1 MNLTT
6 GETRTT
12 LGSAEVAR
20 LKDAGALIEDPR
32 RERPRYFDGRFLAAR
47 DLIRDQQYILTR
59 EADLGQA
66 AGSGVASGL
75 DVERGS
81 TGDRVNVAA
90 GHGVTAA
97 GELVL
102 LPRAIELRL
111 ADIPRAEQL
120 SARFGLGKLPQ
131 APLRNRTGLFV
142 LALRPVEYTDTP
154 TGAYPTSITG
164 QRSVED
170 GDVVEATAIVLV
182 PWQDDGAA
190 DALNARRGRAAAAI
204 FAGDGARGLS
214 ANVLPLAM
222 LALANNVVAWV
233 DEAMVRRELGADRAD
248 LPGLGY
254 APRALRLAHLIQ
266 HQVHLADLL
275 LSSGG
280 RGFAARENFPLLP
293 SAGPVP
299 AGMIDSRD
307 FTQRYFPPEMAVDFS
322 IIPEDELPALVEESL
337 SLPPIDLEAPSATLE
352 STSLLLLA
360 PIPRHEWRAVSSR
373 LATRTRTLR
382 PAAINL
388 VATRKPL
395 EILQQLRIPRLP
407 LPVDTGDPASA
418 EWARL
423 AALPNLWFVRRR
435 NLAYRDDLAGE
446 AIRLAGRETVTTIG
460 TDTTRLAALGLDVAS
475 SRVFERATP
484 RAALEVQSLLASPRF
499 AASPSLTAAALGE
512 LGQAE
517 TLDQAAVLRVA
528 ADLSAP
534 GVGDGLLRLERARP
548 DTVPS
553 ATALTA
559 IADGGDWRTA
569 DSRSCNGENCR
580 AFAPGGNGPAPAAA
594 RSGRARGDDA
604 DDQTDDSDDADD
616 PTNDSDDADDQTA
629 DSDDADTDADAAR
642 VGELACR
649 EDAGDS
655 CGCAGHAAPGGHRS
669 RRKSRHHAIGQAS
682 QGGVRRKHRPGH
694 RQDRRQPQMTEGGGS

>member
-1 MNLTT
+1 
-6 GETRTT
+6 
-12 LGSAEVAR
+12 
-20 LKDAGALIEDPR
+20 
-32 RERPRYFDGRFLAAR
+32 
-47 DLIRDQQYILTR
+47 
-59 EADLGQA
+59 
-66 AGSGVASGL
+66 
-75 DVERGS
+75 
-81 TGDRVNVAA
+81 
-90 GHGVTAA
+90 
-97 GELVL
+97 
-102 LPRAIELRL
+102 
-111 ADIPRAEQL
+111 
-120 SARFGLGKLPQ
+120 
-131 APLRNRTGLFV
+131 
-142 LALRPVEYTDTP
+142 
-154 TGAYPTSITG
+154 
-164 QRSVED
+164 
-170 GDVVEATAIVLV
+170 
-182 PWQDDGAA
+182 
-190 DALNARRGRAAAAI
+190 
-204 FAGDGARGLS
+204 
-214 ANVLPLAM
+214 
-222 LALANNVVAWV
+222 VAWV

-569 DSRSCNGENCR
+569 DSAAATVRTAELSRLAGTVLRPQPLAPAEPVATTPTTRPTTATTPTTRPTIATTPTTRPTTPTLTPR
-580 AFAPGGNGPAPAAA
+580 ASANSRAAKTRAIPAAA
-594 RSGRARGDDA
+594 PDTPLPEDTAAGEKATTTPSGK
-604 DDQTDDSDDADD
+604 
-616 PTNDSDDADDQTA
+616 
-629 DSDDADTDADAAR
+629 
-642 VGELACR
+642 
-649 EDAGDS
+649 
-655 CGCAGHAAPGGHRS
+655 
-669 RRKSRHHAIGQAS
+669 RRKAAS
-682 QGGVRRKHRPGH
+682 VASTGPATGK
-694 RQDRRQPQMTEGGGS
+694 TGGSRK

>member
-569 DSRSCNGENCR
+569 DSAAATVRTAELSRLAGTVLRPQPLAPAEPVATTPTTRPTTATTATLTPR
-580 AFAPGGNGPAPAAA
+580 ASANSRAAKTRAIPAAA
-594 RSGRARGDDA
+594 PDTPLPEDTAAGEKAATTPSGK
-604 DDQTDDSDDADD
+604 
-616 PTNDSDDADDQTA
+616 
-629 DSDDADTDADAAR
+629 
-642 VGELACR
+642 
-649 EDAGDS
+649 
-655 CGCAGHAAPGGHRS
+655 
-669 RRKSRHHAIGQAS
+669 RRKAAS
-682 QGGVRRKHRPGH
+682 VASTGPATGK
-694 RQDRRQPQMTEGGGS
+694 TGGSRK

>member
-569 DSRSCNGENCR
+569 DS
-580 AFAPGGNGPAPAAA
+580 AAA
-594 RSGRARGDDA
+594 TVR
-604 DDQTDDSDDADD
+604 
-616 PTNDSDDADDQTA
+616 TA
-629 DSDDADTDADAAR
+629 
-642 VGELACR
+642 ELSR
-649 EDAGDS
+649 LAGTVLRPQPL
-655 CGCAGHAAPGGHRS
+655 APPS
-669 RRKSRHHAIGQAS
+669 PWRR
-682 QGGVRRKHRPGH
+682 RRRP
-694 RQDRRQPQMTEGGGS
+694 DRRQRRRRRPDQR

>member
-1 MNLTT
+1 MNLIT
-6 GETRTT
+6 GQSRETIGADE
-12 LGSAEVAR
+12 LALLKGSGV
-20 LKDAGALIEDPR
+20 LIEDPR

-81 TGDRVNVAA
+81 AGDRVNVAA

-120 SARFGLGKLPQ
+120 SARFGLGRVPHP
-131 APLRNRTGLFV
+131 PLRNRSGLFV
-142 LALRPVEYTDTP
+142 LALRPVEYTDNP
-154 TGAYPTSITG
+154 IGAYPTSITG
-164 QRSVED
+164 QRTVED

-190 DALNARRGRAAAAI
+190 DALAARRGRAAAAI
-204 FAGDGARGLS
+204 FAGDGVRGLS

-222 LALANNVVAWV
+222 LALSNNVVVWI

-248 LPGLGY
+248 LPGLGH

-266 HQVHLADLL
+266 HQVHLADILL
-275 LSSGG
+275 ASGG
-280 RGFAARENFPLLP
+280 RGFAAHEHFPLLP

-299 AGMIDSRD
+299 AGMIDSSD

-322 IIPEDELPALVEESL
+322 IIPEDELPALVEEAL
-337 SLPPIDLEAPSATLE
+337 SLPPIDLEAPSAALE
-352 STSLLLLA
+352 STALLLLA
-360 PIPRHEWRAVSSR
+360 PIPRHEWRAVSGRLSSR
-373 LATRTRTLR
+373 SRTLR

-407 LPVDTGDPASA
+407 QAPEPSDPAQA
-418 EWARL
+418 EWVRL

-446 AIRLAGRETVTTIG
+446 AIRVAGHDTFD
-460 TDTTRLAALGLDVAS
+460 TDAPRLAALGLDGAAN
-475 SRVFERATP
+475 RVLGRATP
-484 RAALEVQSLLASPRF
+484 RAALEVRSLLASPRF
-499 AASPSLTAAALGE
+499 AESPSLTAAALGE
-512 LGQAE
+512 LGRAE

-534 GVGDGLLRLERARP
+534 GVGEGLARLERSRP
-548 DTVPS
+548 ETVPS
-553 ATALTA
+553 KAALKA
-559 IADGGDWRTA
+559 IADGSDWRATDVAATA
-569 DSRSCNGENCR
+569 ARTSQLSGMARTALRPQPIRPAEP
-580 AFAPGGNGPAPAAA
+580 AQPAPAARATA
-594 RSGRARGDDA
+594 RQRDAETTTAAGERAATTPSGKRRKPVPA
-604 DDQTDDSDDADD
+604 
-616 PTNDSDDADDQTA
+616 
-629 DSDDADTDADAAR
+629 ADA
-642 VGELACR
+642 G
-649 EDAGDS
+649 
-655 CGCAGHAAPGGHRS
+655 APTGKPRGS
-669 RRKSRHHAIGQAS
+669 RK
-682 QGGVRRKHRPGH
+682 
-694 RQDRRQPQMTEGGGS
+694 

>member
-6 GETRTT
+6 GETRVR
-12 LGSAEVAR
+12 LGSTEVTR
-20 LKDAGALIEDPR
+20 LKNAGVLIEDPR

-47 DLIRDQQYILTR
+47 DLIRDQQYFLTR

-75 DVERGS
+75 DVERS
-81 TGDRVNVAA
+81 SAGDRVIVAA

-102 LPRAIELRL
+102 LSRGIELRL

-120 SARFGLGKLPQ
+120 SARFGLGRIPQ
-131 APLRNRTGLFV
+131 PPLRNRTGLFV
-142 LALRPVEYTDTP
+142 LALRPVEYTDSP

-164 QRSVED
+164 QRTVED

-190 DALNARRGRAAAAI
+190 DALNSRRGRAAAAI

-222 LALANNVVAWV
+222 LALSNNVVVWV

-275 LSSGG
+275 LASGG

-293 SAGPVP
+293 SAGPIP

-307 FTQRYFPPEMAVDFS
+307 FTQRYFPPEMAVDLS
-322 IIPEDELPALVEESL
+322 IIPEDELPALVEEAL
-337 SLPPIDLEAPSATLE
+337 SLPPIDLEAASATLE
-352 STSLLLLA
+352 STSILLLA
-360 PIPRHEWRAVSSR
+360 PIPRHEWRAVSTR
-373 LATRTRTLR
+373 LTTRTRPLR

-407 LPVDTGDPASA
+407 PVLEPSDPATA

-423 AALPNLWFVRRR
+423 AALPNIWFVRRR

-446 AIRLAGRETVTTIG
+446 AIRVAGRDALDTPA
-460 TDTTRLAALGLDVAS
+460 TDAARLTALGLEVAS
-475 SRVFERATP
+475 KRVLERATP
-484 RAALEVQSLLASPRF
+484 RAALEIQSLLASPRF
-499 AASPSLTAAALGE
+499 AGSPSLTAAALGE
-512 LGQAE
+512 LGRAA

-528 ADLSAP
+528 ADFSAT
-534 GVGDGLLRLERARP
+534 GVGDGLLRLERSQP
-548 DTVPS
+548 DTLPS
-553 ATALTA
+553 AVALTA
-559 IADGGDWRTA
+559 IADGGDWRAADAAAARLRTA
-569 DSRSCNGENCR
+569 ELARMAGTLLRPHPLNPSEPVETPHRKL
-580 AFAPGGNGPAPAAA
+580 PAAA
-594 RSGRARGDDA
+594 VPAS
-604 DDQTDDSDDADD
+604 T
-616 PTNDSDDADDQTA
+616 QTA
-629 DSDDADTDADAAR
+629 IGERAATTP
-642 VGELACR
+642 
-649 EDAGDS
+649 AG
-655 CGCAGHAAPGGHRS
+655 R
-669 RRKSRHHAIGQAS
+669 RRKVTPAASPSEASAAASRKTS
-682 QGGVRRKHRPGH
+682 
-694 RQDRRQPQMTEGGGS
+694 EGGES

>member
-6 GETRTT
+6 GETRVT
-12 LGSAEVAR
+12 LGSAEVAL
-20 LKDAGALIEDPR
+20 LKQAGTLIEDPR

-81 TGDRVNVAA
+81 AGDRVNVAA

-102 LPRAIELRL
+102 LSRAIELRL

-120 SARFGLGKLPQ
+120 SARFGLGRVPQ
-131 APLRNRTGLFV
+131 PPLRNRSGLFV
-142 LALRPVEYTDTP
+142 LALRPVEYTDNP
-154 TGAYPTSITG
+154 IGAYPTSITG

-182 PWQDDGAA
+182 PWPDDGAA
-190 DALNARRGRAAAAI
+190 DALTARRGRAAAAI

-222 LALANNVVAWV
+222 LALSNNVVVWV

-275 LSSGG
+275 LASGG
-280 RGFAARENFPLLP
+280 GGFAARENFPLLP

-322 IIPEDELPALVEESL
+322 IVPEDELPALVEEAL

-352 STSLLLLA
+352 STSILLLA
-360 PIPRHEWRAVSSR
+360 PIPRNEWRAVSSR
-373 LATRTRTLR
+373 LTTRTRSLR

-407 LPVDTGDPASA
+407 PVEPSDPSTA

-423 AALPNLWFVRRR
+423 AALPELWFVRRR

-446 AIRLAGRETVTTIG
+446 AIRLAGREALETISS
-460 TDTTRLAALGLDVAS
+460 DSPRLTALGLDVAS
-475 SRVFERATP
+475 NRVFERATP

-499 AASPSLTAAALGE
+499 AESPSLTAAALGE
-512 LGQAE
+512 LGRAE

-528 ADLSAP
+528 ADLAAP
-534 GVGDGLLRLERARP
+534 GVGEGLIRLERARP

-553 ATALTA
+553 TAALTA
-559 IADGGDWRTA
+559 IADGGDWRSA
-569 DSRSCNGENCR
+569 DSAAATLRTAELSGMAATVLRPQPRISSEAAVTSTPTLNPAAIATPVSTPIARPRAPTSKRSAR
-580 AFAPGGNGPAPAAA
+580 ARELPEAAPAAPQA
-594 RSGRARGDDA
+594 PENTASGEKAATTPSGKRRRVTPAVSTSA
-604 DDQTDDSDDADD
+604 
-616 PTNDSDDADDQTA
+616 PTGKA
-629 DSDDADTDADAAR
+629 
-642 VGELACR
+642 
-649 EDAGDS
+649 
-655 CGCAGHAAPGGHRS
+655 
-669 RRKSRHHAIGQAS
+669 
-682 QGGVRRKHRPGH
+682 
-694 RQDRRQPQMTEGGGS
+694 GGGRK

>member
-1 MNLTT
+1 MNLIT
-6 GETRTT
+6 GETRAT

-20 LKDAGALIEDPR
+20 LKEAGALIEDPR

-81 TGDRVNVAA
+81 AGDRVNVAA

-102 LPRAIELRL
+102 LTRAIELRL

-120 SARFGLGKLPQ
+120 SARFGLGRVAQP
-131 APLRNRTGLFV
+131 PLRNRSGLFV
-142 LALRPVEYTDTP
+142 LALRPVEYTDNP
-154 TGAYPTSITG
+154 IGSYPTSITG

-190 DALNARRGRAAAAI
+190 DALDARRGRAAAAI

-222 LALANNVVAWV
+222 LALSNNVVVWV

-254 APRALRLAHLIQ
+254 APRALRLAHLVQ

-275 LSSGG
+275 LASGG

-293 SAGPVP
+293 SAGPIP

-307 FTQRYFPPEMAVDFS
+307 FTQRYFPPEMVVDFS
-322 IIPEDELPALVEESL
+322 IIPEDELPALVEEAL

-352 STSLLLLA
+352 STSILLLA
-360 PIPRHEWRAVSSR
+360 PIPRNEWRAVSSR
-373 LATRTRTLR
+373 LTTRTRTLR

-407 LPVDTGDPASA
+407 LPIDSGDPSNA

-423 AALPNLWFVRRR
+423 AALPDLWFVRRR

-446 AIRLAGRETVTTIG
+446 AIRLAGRDTLEPS
-460 TDTTRLAALGLDVAS
+460 TDSSRLSALGLDIAS
-475 SRVFERATP
+475 NRVFARATP

-499 AASPSLTAAALGE
+499 AESPSLTAAALGE
-512 LGQAE
+512 LGRAE

-534 GVGDGLLRLERARP
+534 GVGDGLIRLERARP
-548 DTVPS
+548 DSVAS
-553 ATALTA
+553 TAALAA
-559 IADGGDWRTA
+559 IADGGDWRSA
-569 DSRSCNGENCR
+569 DSAAAKLRSAELSRMAGTVLRPQPLNPSEPAVKPTLTTPTAAPTPTLIPRPPTRAGAATTRAAAQAAPAVDTPTAGEKAATTPSGKR
-580 AFAPGGNGPAPAAA
+580 RKASPAASTSEATGKAGGN
-594 RSGRARGDDA
+594 
-604 DDQTDDSDDADD
+604 
-616 PTNDSDDADDQTA
+616 
-629 DSDDADTDADAAR
+629 
-642 VGELACR
+642 
-649 EDAGDS
+649 
-655 CGCAGHAAPGGHRS
+655 
-669 RRKSRHHAIGQAS
+669 RK
-682 QGGVRRKHRPGH
+682 
-694 RQDRRQPQMTEGGGS
+694 

>member
-569 DSRSCNGENCR
+569 DSAAATVRTAELSRLAGTVLR
-580 AFAPGGNGPAPAAA
+580 PQPLAPAEPV
-594 RSGRARGDDA
+594 
-604 DDQTDDSDDADD
+604 DSDD
-616 PTNDSDDADDQTA
+616 S
-629 DSDDADTDADAAR
+629 DADAAR

>member
-6 GETRTT
+6 GETRAT

-20 LKDAGALIEDPR
+20 LKEAGALIEDPR

-81 TGDRVNVAA
+81 AGDRVNVAA
-90 GHGVTAA
+90 GHGVTPA

-102 LPRAIELRL
+102 LTRAIELRL

-120 SARFGLGKLPQ
+120 SARFGLGKVPQ
-131 APLRNRTGLFV
+131 LPLRNRSGLFV
-142 LALRPVEYTDTP
+142 LALRPVEYTDNP
-154 TGAYPTSITG
+154 IGSYPSSITG

-182 PWQDDGAA
+182 PWQDDSAA

-222 LALANNVVAWV
+222 LALSNNVVVWV

-254 APRALRLAHLIQ
+254 APRALRLAHLVQ

-275 LSSGG
+275 LASGG
-280 RGFAARENFPLLP
+280 RGFAAHENFPLLP
-293 SAGPVP
+293 SAGPIP
-299 AGMIDSRD
+299 PGMIDSGD

-322 IIPEDELPALVEESL
+322 IIPEDELPALVEEAL
-337 SLPPIDLEAPSATLE
+337 SLPPIDLEAPSAALE
-352 STSLLLLA
+352 STSILLLA
-360 PIPRHEWRAVSSR
+360 PIPRNEWRAVSSR
-373 LATRTRTLR
+373 LTTRTRTLR

-407 LPVDTGDPASA
+407 LPIDSSDPENA

-423 AALPNLWFVRRR
+423 AALPDLWFVRRR

-446 AIRLAGRETVTTIG
+446 AIRLAGREMLDTIS
-460 TDTTRLAALGLDVAS
+460 TDSPRLTALGLDVAS
-475 SRVFERATP
+475 NRVFERATP

-499 AASPSLTAAALGE
+499 AESPSLTAAALGE
-512 LGQAE
+512 LGRAE

-534 GVGDGLLRLERARP
+534 GVGDGLIRLERSQP

-559 IADGGDWRTA
+559 IADGGDWRSA
-569 DSRSCNGENCR
+569 DSAAATVRTAELSRMAGTVLRPQPLNPAEPAVTPTLTTTPTSTLTPR
-580 AFAPGGNGPAPAAA
+580 AAVSKPAGATRAAAPTAPAADTPTA
-594 RSGRARGDDA
+594 GQKAATTPSGK
-604 DDQTDDSDDADD
+604 
-616 PTNDSDDADDQTA
+616 
-629 DSDDADTDADAAR
+629 
-642 VGELACR
+642 
-649 EDAGDS
+649 
-655 CGCAGHAAPGGHRS
+655 
-669 RRKSRHHAIGQAS
+669 RRKATPAAS
-682 QGGVRRKHRPGH
+682 TSEATGKA
-694 RQDRRQPQMTEGGGS
+694 GGSRK

>member
-6 GETRTT
+6 GETRAT

-20 LKDAGALIEDPR
+20 LKEAGALIEDPR

-81 TGDRVNVAA
+81 AGDRVNVAA

-102 LPRAIELRL
+102 LTRAIELRL

-120 SARFGLGKLPQ
+120 SARFGLGKVPQ
-131 APLRNRTGLFV
+131 LPLRNRSGLFV
-142 LALRPVEYTDTP
+142 LALRPVEYTDNP
-154 TGAYPTSITG
+154 IGSYPTSITG

-222 LALANNVVAWV
+222 LALCQQCRGVG
-233 DEAMVRRELGADRAD
+233 RRGHGTPRTWCRSRRPAGPRLRTACAASGA
-248 LPGLGY
+248 PGP
-254 APRALRLAHLIQ
+254 APGASRRPPAG
-266 HQVHLADLL
+266 
-275 LSSGG
+275 SGG
-280 RGFAARENFPLLP
+280 RGFAAHENFPLLP
-293 SAGPVP
+293 SAGPIP

-322 IIPEDELPALVEESL
+322 IIPEDELPALVEEAL

-352 STSLLLLA
+352 STSILLLA
-360 PIPRHEWRAVSSR
+360 PIPRNEWRAVSSR
-373 LATRTRTLR
+373 LTTRTRTLR

-407 LPVDTGDPASA
+407 LPIDSSDPANA

-423 AALPNLWFVRRR
+423 AALAGFMVR
-435 NLAYRDDLAGE
+435 
-446 AIRLAGRETVTTIG
+446 
-460 TDTTRLAALGLDVAS
+460 AS
-475 SRVFERATP
+475 AQSCLSR
-484 RAALEVQSLLASPRF
+484 
-499 AASPSLTAAALGE
+499 
-512 LGQAE
+512 
-517 TLDQAAVLRVA
+517 
-528 ADLSAP
+528 
-534 GVGDGLLRLERARP
+534 
-548 DTVPS
+548 
-553 ATALTA
+553 
-559 IADGGDWRTA
+559 
-569 DSRSCNGENCR
+569 
-580 AFAPGGNGPAPAAA
+580 
-594 RSGRARGDDA
+594 RSGR
-604 DDQTDDSDDADD
+604 
-616 PTNDSDDADDQTA
+616 
-629 DSDDADTDADAAR
+629 
-642 VGELACR
+642 
-649 EDAGDS
+649 
-655 CGCAGHAAPGGHRS
+655 
-669 RRKSRHHAIGQAS
+669 
-682 QGGVRRKHRPGH
+682 
-694 RQDRRQPQMTEGGGS
+694 

>member
-6 GETRTT
+6 GETRAT

-32 RERPRYFDGRFLAAR
+32 RDRPRYFDGRFLAAR

-81 TGDRVNVAA
+81 TGDRVNVTA

-222 LALANNVVAWV
+222 LALANNVVVWV

-275 LSSGG
+275 LTSGG

-407 LPVDTGDPASA
+407 LPVETSDPASA

-446 AIRLAGRETVTTIG
+446 AIRLAGRETVATIS
-460 TDTTRLAALGLDVAS
+460 TDSTRLAALGLDVAS
-475 SRVFERATP
+475 NRVFERATP

-569 DSRSCNGENCR
+569 DSAAATVRTAELSRLAGTVLRPQPLAPAEPVATTPTTRPTTATTPTTRPTIATTPTTRPTTPTLTPR
-580 AFAPGGNGPAPAAA
+580 ASANSRAAKTREVPAAA
-594 RSGRARGDDA
+594 PDTPPPEHTAAGEKAATTPSGK
-604 DDQTDDSDDADD
+604 
-616 PTNDSDDADDQTA
+616 
-629 DSDDADTDADAAR
+629 
-642 VGELACR
+642 
-649 EDAGDS
+649 
-655 CGCAGHAAPGGHRS
+655 
-669 RRKSRHHAIGQAS
+669 RRKAAS
-682 QGGVRRKHRPGH
+682 VASTSPATGK
-694 RQDRRQPQMTEGGGS
+694 TGGSRK

>member
-6 GETRTT
+6 GETRVT
-12 LGSAEVAR
+12 LGSAEVAQ
-20 LKDAGALIEDPR
+20 LKEAGTLIEDPR
-32 RERPRYFDGRFLAAR
+32 RDRPRYFDGRFLAAR

-75 DVERGS
+75 EVERGS
-81 TGDRVNVAA
+81 AGDRVNVTA

-131 APLRNRTGLFV
+131 PPLRNRSGLFV
-142 LALRPVEYTDTP
+142 LALRPVEYTDNP
-154 TGAYPTSITG
+154 IGAYPTSITG

-190 DALNARRGRAAAAI
+190 DALAARRGRAAAAI

-222 LALANNVVAWV
+222 LALSNNVVVWV

-275 LSSGG
+275 LASGG

-299 AGMIDSRD
+299 AGMIDSGD

-322 IIPEDELPALVEESL
+322 IVPEDELPALVEEAL

-352 STSLLLLA
+352 STSILLLA

-373 LATRTRTLR
+373 LTTRTRSLR

-407 LPVDTGDPASA
+407 RLPPVEPSDPSTA

-423 AALPNLWFVRRR
+423 AALPELWFVRRR

-446 AIRLAGRETVTTIG
+446 AIRLAGREALETISS
-460 TDTTRLAALGLDVAS
+460 DSPRLTALGLDVAS
-475 SRVFERATP
+475 NRLFERATP

-499 AASPSLTAAALGE
+499 VESPSLTAAALGE
-512 LGQAE
+512 LGRAE

-534 GVGDGLLRLERARP
+534 GVGEGLIRLERSRP
-548 DTVPS
+548 DSVPS
-553 ATALTA
+553 AAALTA
-559 IADGGDWRTA
+559 IADGGDWRSA
-569 DSRSCNGENCR
+569 DT
-580 AFAPGGNGPAPAAA
+580 AAA
-594 RSGRARGDDA
+594 KLRTAELSGMAATVLRPQLRNPSEAAVTLTPTPISTPASTPVSTPIATPRASTSKRSARARERPEAAAAAQEPEHTASGEKA
-604 DDQTDDSDDADD
+604 ATTPSGKRRRVTPVVST
-616 PTNDSDDADDQTA
+616 PTGKA
-629 DSDDADTDADAAR
+629 
-642 VGELACR
+642 
-649 EDAGDS
+649 
-655 CGCAGHAAPGGHRS
+655 
-669 RRKSRHHAIGQAS
+669 
-682 QGGVRRKHRPGH
+682 
-694 RQDRRQPQMTEGGGS
+694 GGGRK

>member
-1 MNLTT
+1 MKLST
-6 GETRTT
+6 GETRET
-12 LGSAEVAR
+12 LKPDEVAS
-20 LKDAGALIEDPR
+20 LKSAGVLIEDPR

-47 DLIRDQQYILTR
+47 DLVRDQQYILTR

-75 DVERGS
+75 DVGRGS
-81 TGDRVNVAA
+81 AGDGVNVAA

-120 SARFGLGKLPQ
+120 SARFGLGKLPHP
-131 APLRNRTGLFV
+131 PLRNRTGLFV
-142 LALRPVEYTDTP
+142 LALRPVEFTDNP
-154 TGAYPTSITG
+154 IGAYPTSITG
-164 QRSVED
+164 QRTVED
-170 GDVVEATAIVLV
+170 GDMVEATAVVLV

-204 FAGDGARGLS
+204 FAGDGVRGLS

-222 LALANNVVAWV
+222 VALSNNVVVWI
-233 DEAMVRRELGADRAD
+233 DEALVRRELGADRAD
-248 LPGLGY
+248 LPGLGH

-266 HQVHLADLL
+266 HQTHLADILL
-275 LSSGG
+275 TNGG

-299 AGMIDSRD
+299 AGMIDAGD

-322 IIPEDELPALVEESL
+322 IIPEDELPALVEEAL
-337 SLPPIDLEAPSATLE
+337 SLPPIDLEGPSATLE
-352 STSLLLLA
+352 STSVLMLA
-360 PIPRHEWRAVSSR
+360 PIPRNEWRAVSSR
-373 LATRTRTLR
+373 LTTRVRTLR

-407 LPVDTGDPASA
+407 LPVGPADPSQA

-446 AIRLAGRETVTTIG
+446 AIRVAGR
-460 TDTTRLAALGLDVAS
+460 DTAEPATPRFAALGLDTAV
-475 SRVFERATP
+475 SRVLERATP
-484 RAALEVQSLLASPRF
+484 RAALEVDSLLASPRF
-499 AASPSLTAAALGE
+499 AESPTLTAAALGE
-512 LGQAE
+512 LGRAE

-534 GVGDGLLRLERARP
+534 GVGDGLTRLERARP
-548 DTVPS
+548 QTTPS
-553 ATALTA
+553 RPALRE
-559 IADGGDWRTA
+559 IAEGADWRTA
-569 DSRSCNGENCR
+569 DLAAASANRPELTAMANTVLRPQPLRPAAPSQPAPTPRAPARSRAAEPATTAGEKAATTPSGKRRR
-580 AFAPGGNGPAPAAA
+580 AAPAASKPAPAKKAK
-594 RSGRARGDDA
+594 GRG
-604 DDQTDDSDDADD
+604 
-616 PTNDSDDADDQTA
+616 
-629 DSDDADTDADAAR
+629 
-642 VGELACR
+642 
-649 EDAGDS
+649 
-655 CGCAGHAAPGGHRS
+655 
-669 RRKSRHHAIGQAS
+669 K
-682 QGGVRRKHRPGH
+682 
-694 RQDRRQPQMTEGGGS
+694 